1 MKVVTSPEFDSLLPE
16 QKFDRRSFLVS
27 SLAAGFAAAVQPVSA
42 QTITTN
48 ANGLVA
54 GEIKIPVKD
63 GEIPGYRAMPTSGGP
78 FATVLVVQEIF
89 GVHEHIRD
97 LCRRF
102 AKAGYF
108 AIAPELY
115 ARQGDVSK
123 ISNTQ
128 EIVDN
133 VVKKVPDAQVMG
145 DLDAAAAYAKA
156 SGKGD
161 TARLGITG
169 FCWGGRI
176 VWMYAVHNPGL
187 KAAVAWYGPL
197 DRSYYPGDKSVLDV
211 VKDLKAPVLGL
222 YGGAD
227 QGIPIDTV
235 NKTRDALRAAKKPG
249 DLIVYPDTPHGFNA
263 DYRPSYRKERRTT
276 AGSAC
281 NPGSRCTV
289 WFKFARDRSWSD
301 RRPQRNFAT
310 GRLALPHP
318 ITCRAAWRL
327 ERPSKSLA
335 PAQRSLNIAIRCVRM
350 RRNSLC
356 GMVSR
361 LPVSQ
366 DARRVQVLLLTG
378 VIHPW
383 GAWMLDI
390 AAKFRS
396 SKIASSGRSAVS
408 HELILAGAIARAL
421 QAVPGGAL

>member
-1 MKVVTSPEFDSLLPE
+1 MMKVVTSPEFDSLLPE
-16 QKFDRRSFLVS
+16 QKFDRRSFLVT

-42 QTITTN
+42 QTITTD

-63 GEIPGYRAMPTSGGP
+63 GEIPGYRAMPASGGP

-161 TARLGITG
+161 TARLGTTG

-176 VWMYAVHNPGL
+176 VWMYAAHNPGL

-227 QGIPIDTV
+227 QGIPVDTV

-263 DYRPSYRKERRTT
+263 DYRPSYRKEAADDGWKRLQ
-276 AGSAC
+276 SWF
-281 NPGSRCTV
+281 TV
-289 WFKFARDRSWSD
+289 Y
-301 RRPQRNFAT
+301 
-310 GRLALPHP
+310 
-318 ITCRAAWRL
+318 
-327 ERPSKSLA
+327 
-335 PAQRSLNIAIRCVRM
+335 
-350 RRNSLC
+350 
-356 GMVSR
+356 
-361 LPVSQ
+361 
-366 DARRVQVLLLTG
+366 G
-378 VIHPW
+378 V
-383 GAWMLDI
+383 
-390 AAKFRS
+390 
-396 SKIASSGRSAVS
+396 V
-408 HELILAGAIARAL
+408 
-421 QAVPGGAL
+421 